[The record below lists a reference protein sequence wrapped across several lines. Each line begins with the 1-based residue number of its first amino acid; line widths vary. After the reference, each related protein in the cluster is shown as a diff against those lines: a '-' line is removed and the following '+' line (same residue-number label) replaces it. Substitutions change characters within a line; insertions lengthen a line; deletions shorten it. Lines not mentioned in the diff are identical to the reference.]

1 MVAMGHVGVLQLGD
15 RRCSL
20 RGGEIAGGKAD
31 TVAGGLGSPVRA
43 RMGELGLANSLAGFR
58 P

>member
-1 MVAMGHVGVLQLGD
+1 MVATGHVGVLQLSD

-43 RMGELGLANSLAGFR
+43 RTGEVGMTNSLAGFR